1 MVQAASA
8 FSTRLRGEPNA
19 YDVAAV
25 RNGEVDVRVRH
36 CSGPAW
42 ATFRAEPD
50 THRPSTC
57 SCGPRRLFSKL
68 AGPLRAQALASFSV
82 TTPPTIMA
90 TPAKRPSEVASPK
103 KATPTAKVPAAPIP
117 VQIA

>member
-8 FSTRLRGEPNA
+8 VSTRLRGEPNA
-19 YDVAAV
+19 YNVAAG

-42 ATFRAEPD
+42 ATFRTEPN
-50 THRPSTC
+50 THRPSTR
-57 SCGPRRLFSKL
+57 SRGPRRLFSKL